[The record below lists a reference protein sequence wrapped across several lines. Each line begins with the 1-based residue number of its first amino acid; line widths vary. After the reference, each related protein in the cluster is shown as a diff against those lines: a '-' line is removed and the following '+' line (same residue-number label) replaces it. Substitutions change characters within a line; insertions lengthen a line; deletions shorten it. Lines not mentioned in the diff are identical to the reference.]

1 MTRCFH
7 GDVIVVREIDTG
19 LQFGRVVGGTEK
31 LTLNAC
37 VGRTWNMLAIFPLAV
52 ARPTSG
58 ITTTTTA
65 TTV

>member
-7 GDVIVVREIDTG
+7 RDVIVVREIDTG
-19 LQFGRVVGGTEK
+19 LQFCRVVRGTEK

-37 VGRTWNMLAIFPLAV
+37 IGRTWNMLAVFPLAV

-58 ITTTTTA
+58 ITTTTA